1 MSRGITAYEW
11 EESEYYMS
19 GAIEYGNQV
28 MKLSSLYDVLQVTVS
43 I

>member
-1 MSRGITAYEW
+1 MNERSMNT
-11 EESEYYMS
+11 MS

-28 MKLSSLYDVLQVTVS
+28 MKLLSLYDVLQVTVS